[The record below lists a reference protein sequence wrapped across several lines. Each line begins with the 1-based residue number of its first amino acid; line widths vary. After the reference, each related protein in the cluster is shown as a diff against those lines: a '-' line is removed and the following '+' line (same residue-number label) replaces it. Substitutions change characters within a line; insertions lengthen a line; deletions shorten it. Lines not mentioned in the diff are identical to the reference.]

1 MDFKKCKI
9 AKKQNHEKIKT
20 NKIMRKLTQEQKQ
33 MMDRAIKFAPARQI
47 FMLVWWEIFCHRKAD
62 KLIKCVEVG
71 MTWFAAYT
79 IAKNVR

>member
-1 MDFKKCKI
+1 MFGYVKI
-9 AKKQNHEKIKT
+9 
-20 NKIMRKLTQEQKQ
+20 KIMRKLTPEQKQ
-33 MMDRAIKFAPARQI
+33 MVDRAIKSAPARQI
-47 FMLVWWEIFCHRKAD
+47 FMWGLWEIFCHRKAD

>member
-1 MDFKKCKI
+1 MVGNTQII
-9 AKKQNHEKIKT
+9 AI
-20 NKIMRKLTQEQKQ
+20 IMRKLTKEQKQ

-79 IAKNVR
+79 IANNTNNYEYRK

>member
-1 MDFKKCKI
+1 
-9 AKKQNHEKIKT
+9 
-20 NKIMRKLTQEQKQ
+20 MRKTQEQKQ

-47 FMLVWWEIFCHRKAD
+47 FMWVWWEIFCQRKAD

-79 IAKNVR
+79 HKMTKKAENLNNVQTPSLNIARINCC